1 MRLIHAGRPVF
12 CVHLLWCWI
21 AGSRNATGV
30 IAGFRQPAMAG
41 TRKRTGK
48 PAACGEEIMRHFNK
62 PTAKLRLLAGCAP
75 AGLVLAAAL
84 GGMAA
89 AQDSAETSTNDVITV
104 TGYRQSL
111 AAALD
116 VKRDSSGVVDAI
128 VAEDIAAFPDLNH
141 SSAPSIPAFLVE
153 L

>member
-1 MRLIHAGRPVF
+1 
-12 CVHLLWCWI
+12 
-21 AGSRNATGV
+21 
-30 IAGFRQPAMAG
+30 
-41 TRKRTGK
+41 
-48 PAACGEEIMRHFNK
+48 MRHFNK

-116 VKRDSSGVVDAI
+116 VKQDRRASSMQSL
-128 VAEDIAAFPDLNH
+128 PKTLPH
-141 SSAPSIPAFLVE
+141 SRT
-153 L
+153 